1 MSDKENMSKYVITS
15 KSVFTLDPLIKDEV
29 TVNIM
34 DETHTLPAVEHVQH
48 DAVTSLI
55 AVVVELHN
63 RVQVLEA
70 ELKGQDDE

>member
-1 MSDKENMSKYVITS
+1 MSDKENMSKYVIAS
-15 KSVFTLDPLIKDEV
+15 KSVFTFDPLIKDEV